1 MKIAVMN
8 FSGNVGKTTISAHLL
23 KPRMPDAR
31 IYSVE
36 SINSGADASGVE
48 VEKLRG
54 KKFGSMID
62 AIMLLDD
69 AIIDVGASNV
79 EDFMK
84 MMQQYDGSHEEI
96 DIFIVP
102 TVKEKKVQEDTVNTI
117 RALRAIGVPSCKIR
131 VVFNKL
137 DIDENPSDEFPAIYG
152 LAAGEKACVV
162 SDDATIRTNEVFERM
177 KALGKSLGDL
187 VNDSTDYRQKLREA
201 KEKEEQERYVQM
213 IALKRL
219 SVTASENM
227 DRVHAALVK

>member
-1 MKIAVMN
+1 MKIAVLN

-23 KPRMPDAR
+23 KPRMPNAR

-62 AIMLLDD
+62 AIMMLDE

-96 DIFIVP
+96 DFFIVP

-117 RALRAIGVPSCKIR
+117 RALRAIGVPSKKIR

-137 DIDENPSDEFPAIYG
+137 DVDENTSDEFPGIFG
-152 LAAGEKACVV
+152 LAAGEKSCVV
-162 SDDATIRTNEVFERM
+162 SEEATIRTNEVFERM
-177 KALGKSLGDL
+177 KTLGKSLGDL
-187 VNDSTDYRQKLREA
+187 VNDPTDYRQKLRDA
-201 KEKEEQERYVQM
+201 TDQAEKEFFVQM
-213 IALKRL
+213 VALKRL

-227 DRVHAALVK
+227 DRVHAAITK

>member
-62 AIMLLDD
+62 AIMLLDE

-117 RALRAIGVPSCKIR
+117 RALRAIGVPSNKIR

-137 DIDENPSDEFPAIYG
+137 DVDE
-152 LAAGEKACVV
+152 
-162 SDDATIRTNEVFERM
+162 
-177 KALGKSLGDL
+177 
-187 VNDSTDYRQKLREA
+187 
-201 KEKEEQERYVQM
+201 
-213 IALKRL
+213 
-219 SVTASENM
+219 
-227 DRVHAALVK
+227 RVRC

>member
-117 RALRAIGVPSCKIR
+117 RALRAIGVPSSKIR

-137 DIDENPSDEFPAIYG
+137 DIDENPSDEFPGIYG

-201 KEKEEQERYVQM
+201 KEKEEQERCVQM

>member
-1 MKIAVMN
+1 MKIAVLN

-23 KPRMPDAR
+23 KPRMPNAR

-62 AIMLLDD
+62 AIMMLDE

-96 DIFIVP
+96 DLFIVP

-117 RALRAIGVPSCKIR
+117 RALRAIGVPSKKIR

-137 DIDENPSDEFPAIYG
+137 DVDENASDEFPGIFG
-152 LAAGEKACVV
+152 LAAGERSCVV
-162 SDDATIRTNEVFERM
+162 SEEATIRTNEVFERM
-177 KALGKSLGDL
+177 KTLGKSLGDL
-187 VNDSTDYRQKLREA
+187 VNDPTDYRQKLRDA
-201 KEKEEQERYVQM
+201 TDQAEKEFFVQM
-213 IALKRL
+213 VALKRL

-227 DRVHAALVK
+227 DRVHAAITK